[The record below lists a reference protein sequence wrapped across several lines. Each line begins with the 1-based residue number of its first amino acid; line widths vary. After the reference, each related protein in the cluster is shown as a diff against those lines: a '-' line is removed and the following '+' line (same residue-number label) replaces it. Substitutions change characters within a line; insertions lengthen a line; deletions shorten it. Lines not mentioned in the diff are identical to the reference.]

1 MGDNF
6 YYASY
11 NWRRK
16 KEIEQQ
22 TDAIVLK
29 NQHPVDWALDDDCDS
44 YIVILWWKEI
54 TEAEYENWKD
64 KVE

>member
-11 NWRRK
+11 AWRRK
-16 KEIEQQ
+16 GELDQSF
-22 TDAIVLK
+22 DAIVLK
-29 NQHPVDWALDDDCDS
+29 NQHPVDWALES
-44 YIVILWWKEI
+44 GHYVTILWWKEI